1 MQKKCPE
8 KNFIPAPPND
18 STCACN
24 ECSFMRLNT
33 MEKLYECLKNETP
46 EITVDPEVAAKA
58 IKPIERMLKISAEL
72 GL

>member
-1 MQKKCPE
+1 
-8 KNFIPAPPND
+8 
-18 STCACN
+18 
-24 ECSFMRLNT
+24 